1 LMLGIELSVEGAPYV
16 TEAMHRGLLINCT
29 HDHTLRLLPPFI
41 VTRAQVREFLR
52 LLERVFAA
60 TPRVAAAAESQ
71 PAGIPPRAAHVA
83 AR

>member
-1 LMLGIELSVEGAPYV
+1 MLGIELSVEGAPYV
-16 TEAMHRGLLINCT
+16 TEAMNRGLLINCT

-52 LLERVFAA
+52 QLERVFAA
-60 TPRVAAAAESQ
+60 TPRVAAAVESR
-71 PAGIPPRAAHVA
+71 PAGIPARAAHVA